1 MLCLIQSLE
10 GRRVLAELRGDTLV
24 RGKLDMVDDY
34 MNLTLSDATVTPLQ
48 GTEARYPFLYVRGR
62 NIRFVHL
69 PKSLNP
75 EELIEM
81 HRKRIVDGKLEEL
94 RERLRN
100 QMPRLSKGESAVD
113 ENLDII
119 EPK

>member
-1 MLCLIQSLE
+1 M
-10 GRRVLAELRGDTLV
+10 LAELRGDTLV